1 MLLPFGDEAN
11 MLQRFLEGGN
21 VVIVMAKVAAAVAF
35 LSLLSVNWLSHTVAT
50 YEADKDKLS
59 KLASSASR
67 QRIDPA
73 TTGSLGKRAEAVR
86 LDPCSSERRN

>member
-1 MLLPFGDEAN
+1 MLVPFGDEAN

-50 YEADKDKLS
+50 YEADKEKLS
-59 KLASSASR
+59 KLAGSVSR

>member
-1 MLLPFGDEAN
+1 MLVPFGDEAN

-50 YEADKDKLS
+50 YEADKERLS
-59 KLASSASR
+59 KLAGRVSR